1 MLLDARAKILEIVNS
16 NPRGIREIVQRLNLR
31 TSSVIVLLKKMEE
44 EGLVVQ
50 RRKESK
56 QGRPVK
62 LVASTPL
69 GYEFLENYTM
79 LSMKPLKARKIDLE
93 RAEKDAL
100 YTKRLIENGH
110 SPFKLFMEL
119 NEIVHNIKVSAETSE
134 SL

>member
-56 QGRPVK
+56 HGRPVK

-69 GYEFLENYTM
+69 GCEFLENYTM

-93 RAEKDAL
+93 HAEKDAL

-119 NEIVHNIKVSAETSE
+119 NEIVHNIKISAETSKT
-134 SL
+134 L